1 MIMTTMLMTIC
12 ISFKSH
18 AEEIPES
25 YIEYVEDGIIVHGPA
40 FPALYLTTQEMA
52 EMKGVATNEA
62 GNQGVKGM
70 ALVMR
75 VVLNRLARGGYGN
88 DIHSVIY
95 APSQFATTNMPL
107 HHWSKECE
115 IALQWVLWGWDE
127 SEDALY
133 FCSAGGYNGPI
144 PLFKYKDHWFATK

>member
-1 MIMTTMLMTIC
+1 MMILMIL
-12 ISFKSH
+12 ISKPIDTK
-18 AEEIPES
+18 AAEIPEAS
-25 YIEYVEDGIIVHGPA
+25 VEFVEDGIIVHGPA
-40 FPALYLTTQEMA
+40 FPALYLSNQDMCEL
-52 EMKGVATNEA
+52 KGVATNEA

-115 IALQWVLWGWDE
+115 IALQWVIWGWDE

-133 FCSAGGYNGPI
+133 FCSGGGYNGPI